1 MKKYLTFFICIALAG
16 SLFAQE
22 KTQEPKVE
30 VRQQQPP
37 AARKIPGLTTD
48 DKFPNAC
55 VDCHVNKP
63 DFNFDARISTM
74 MTGWFKSVEPELLN
88 KVQAAAPAG
97 VTLKGVHPQASAAW
111 RNIPAA
117 CLACHK
123 AIAASAPAFD
133 SMIHIIHLTGGDQN
147 HYLTAYQ
154 GECTNCHKL
163 NQTTGV
169 WTISSGPEK

>member
-22 KTQEPKVE
+22 KTQEPRVE
-30 VRQQQPP
+30 VKQQQPP

-123 AIAASAPAFD
+123 ARAASAPAFD

-163 NQTTGV
+163 NQTIGV
-169 WTISSGPEK
+169 WTIPSGPEK